1 MYIFDYKIRENLI
14 KFILQ
19 PLIAMI
25 AVLIPLIFLD
35 VLHETAIVASLGAT
49 AFIVF
54 SRPQTKFSQ
63 PRRLFGGY
71 GVGIAVGVVFWLLCK
86 FFSSWGVFSE
96 KFLFIFLG
104 ALAVGV
110 SIFVMVATDTEHAPA
125 AGIALGL
132 VINRWDYL
140 TLIFILS
147 SVTLFFLIKK
157 LFEPKMIDLV

>member
-1 MYIFDYKIRENLI
+1 MYIFDYKIRENLF

-71 GVGIAVGVVFWLLCK
+71 IVGIGVGIVFWFLCK
-86 FFSSWGVFSE
+86 ILSSWTFFSE

-104 ALAVGV
+104 ALAVGF